1 LQLYLT
7 GKHFKVVPRLR
18 AHIEEHLEK
27 LSRYDSH
34 IISAHVVLT
43 IEKYMNVAEVTLKA
57 SHFQFYGE
65 GSSDDNM
72 FSAVDLAINR
82 VESQLKKHREKF
94 KSLKKQ
100 NSRLTSVRVRRSSG
114 GRSPEVVSSEVSSPK
129 PLSTEEAS
137 LQLQVSDKEFLVFRN
152 SITNKINV
160 MYRRPDGHHGLVEP
174 EA

>member
-7 GKHFKVVPRLR
+7 GKHFKIIPRLR

-43 IEKYMNVAEVTLKA
+43 VEKYMNVVEVTLKA

-65 GSSDDNM
+65 GASDDNM

-114 GRSPEVVSSEVSSPK
+114 RSPEVVSSEVSSPK

-137 LQLQVSDKEFLVFRN
+137 LQLEVSDKDFLVFRN
-152 SITNKINV
+152 STTNKINV
-160 MYRRPDGHHGLVEP
+160 MYRRSDGHHGLVEP
-174 EA
+174 ES